1 MLRFIAGA
9 FFGCFLGIIGSTFA
23 ADIVGT
29 GKLDGWTVLDDD
41 GDKVCTNPEV
51 DTAKK
56 EINCALPGD

>member
-41 GDKVCTNPEV
+41 GDK
-51 DTAKK
+51 
-56 EINCALPGD
+56 GMH